1 MRIALFVVATIALAA
16 ISAPAADAAVKLE
29 TDTVSLTIAA
39 DGKIAALRDLI
50 NNRDILGAEGISFAS
65 VQVGEDEVPGAVI
78 EYADSI
84 LKLGFGATGVTAGI
98 RVTAKPNYLAFEL
111 AELEGPEV
119 KVFTL
124 GRLPVKPLRH
134 FGSWLNTVWDKDFAL
149 CFMAANV
156 ETDCRSSR
164 SDEHGCV
171 ICLARAHPQVKLVGA
186 EYVIMGAP
194 RKTVLDAID
203 AFEVD
208 YGLPRGGKQ
217 RQLPD
222 QKWSYFWP
230 SPTPES
236 IDEDIEWAL
245 KGGFKQFCISYTAFS
260 SSAGN
265 FPWRDSYPNG
275 LEDLKAVVAKVRAAG
290 LSPGIHIH
298 FNKAHKRDPYVTP
311 VPDPRLYKDREIP
324 LAADVDETA
333 DFLPTATAPKDWP
346 TRDGQRDLQLGEEII
361 EYAKLSLEEPFGF
374 AGCQRGALGTTATAH
389 TQEDTI
395 YRLGMDR
402 GWPIFIRFDQSTDL
416 QQEVAERLGNIYGQC
431 GFQWTYFDGSEDVY
445 DPYWYLVP
453 RAQLEVYQRMKP
465 EPTTCEA
472 AATTHFSWHMMSRSN
487 AYDSVPPEQLKNFCR
502 KYPSVRAARNAE
514 DFTGVDFGWLTYT
527 PRTPKTIGTQP
538 DHIEFYWSRAA
549 AWDCPVAFHTT
560 PNQLRANARTADSI
574 EIIRNWE
581 EARMSGWLTDEQK
594 EQLRNL
600 EQEHILLVNEKGE
613 RELLPY
619 DQIENCAGGSDELRA
634 FIFERGG
641 DPWVVFW
648 HTYAEGVLHLDLPSD
663 KVKLWRPLGT
673 EVKFK
678 QSDGKLTIEFG
689 DRQFLQGVGM
699 TREQLIR
706 AFQEATVEKMPGTY
720 IWIKAVDF
728 ASKVGEMT
736 LGSKA
741 DLTDDGAVADDFI
754 VCSGAPSR
762 TAPKEWYCEYT
773 VDIPRTGM
781 WYIWGHLR
789 YPAGGD
795 MSFGFVLPDEEVT
808 LSGNQVLGNSG
819 TMGDAWHWDSRGS
832 GVTSVPGHAL
842 VSRYLKAGALTFRVY
857 AREGTGDVKTNPR
870 LDVILLT
877 QDAAFRPTDDA
888 AREGLAALAEQ
899 EQ

>member
-1 MRIALFVVATIALAA
+1 MRILLTVIASIAGAALL
-16 ISAPAADAAVKLE
+16 APAARAAVTLA
-29 TDTVSLTIAA
+29 TDTLSLTISS
-39 DGKIAALRDLI
+39 DGRVTALRDLI
-50 NNRDILGAEGISFAS
+50 NDRDLLGAEGIAFAA
-65 VQVGEDEVPGAVI
+65 VHVGEDEVPGVVI
-78 EYADSI
+78 EYADGI
-84 LKLGFGATGVTAGI
+84 LKLSFGDTGVTAG
-98 RVTAKPNYLAFEL
+98 VKVKAKPNYLAFEL

-119 KVFTL
+119 RMVTL
-124 GRLPVKPLRH
+124 GRLPVKPLAH
-134 FGSWLNTVWDKDFAL
+134 FGSWLNTVWDDDLAL

-156 ETDCRSSR
+156 ATDCRSSR

-171 ICLARAHPQVKLVGA
+171 ISLARAHPEVKLVGA
-186 EYVIMGAP
+186 EYVILAAP
-194 RKTVLDAID
+194 RETVLDAID

-245 KGGFKQFCISYTAFS
+245 RGGFKQFCISYTAFS

-265 FPWRDSYPNG
+265 FPWRGSYPNG
-275 LEDLKAVVAKVRAAG
+275 LEDLKAIIAKVRAAG

-311 VPDPRLYKDREIP
+311 VPDPRLYKDRETT
-324 LAADVDETA
+324 LMADVDEAA
-333 DFLPTATAPKDWP
+333 DFLATATPPKDWP
-346 TRDGQRDLQLGEEII
+346 TEDGQRELQLGDEII

-374 AGCQRGALGTTATAH
+374 AGCRRGALGTTAAAH
-389 TQEDTI
+389 MKDDTI
-395 YRLGMDR
+395 YRLGVDR
-402 GWPIFIRFDQSTDL
+402 GWPIFIRFDQSTDI
-416 QQEVAERLGNIYGQC
+416 QQEVAEYLGSIYEEC
-431 GFQWTYFDGSEDVY
+431 GFEWTYFDGSEDVY

-453 RAQLEVYQRMKP
+453 KAQLEVYSRMSP

-472 AATTHFSWHMMSRSN
+472 AACTHFSWHMMSRSN
-487 AYDSVPPEQLKNFCR
+487 AYDSESPEKLKDFCR
-502 KYPSVRAARNAE
+502 KRPCVRAARNTE
-514 DFTGVDFGWLTYT
+514 NFTGVDFGWLTYT

-560 PNQLRANARTADSI
+560 PSRLKSNARSTDSI

-581 EARMSGWLTDEQK
+581 EARMSGWLSDEQR
-594 EQLRNL
+594 EQLRNV

-619 DQIENCAGGSDELRA
+619 DQIEQCAGGNDELRA
-634 FIFERGG
+634 FVFERG
-641 DPWVVFW
+641 DEAWVVFW
-648 HTYAEGVLHLDLPSD
+648 HTYGEGVVHLDLPPD

-673 EVKFK
+673 EVNLK
-678 QSDGKLTIEFG
+678 QVDGKLAIEFS
-689 DRQFLQGVGM
+689 DRQFLQGVGI
-699 TREQLIR
+699 TRQQLVR
-706 AFQEATVEKMPGTY
+706 AFEEATVQKMPGTY
-720 IWIKAVDF
+720 IWVKAAGL

-736 LGSKA
+736 LGSEA
-741 DLTDDGAVADDFI
+741 DLTDEGTVAEDFI
-754 VCSGAPSR
+754 VSAGAPDR
-762 TAPKEWYCEYT
+762 TDPTEWYCEYT
-773 VDIPRTGM
+773 VDIPRAGM

-795 MSFGFVLPDEEVT
+795 MSFGFVLPEEEVT

-819 TMGDAWHWDSRGS
+819 TMEDAWHWDSRGS

-842 VSRYLKAGALTFRVY
+842 ISRYLEAGALTFRIY

-888 AREGLAALAEQ
+888 ARQGLAAAH
-899 EQ
+899 